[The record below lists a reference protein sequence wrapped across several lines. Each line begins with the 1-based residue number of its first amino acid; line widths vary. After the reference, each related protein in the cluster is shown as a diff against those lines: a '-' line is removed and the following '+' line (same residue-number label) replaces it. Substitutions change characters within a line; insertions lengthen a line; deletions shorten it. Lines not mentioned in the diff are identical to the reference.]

1 MSVNAND
8 VQELLLTE
16 GLHLVFSGDH
26 LVDLFELFSLSWM
39 TSAMM
44 EGKPVL
50 CKGFLPG
57 ASFWVQTDLPFETS
71 MLEDCKE
78 LWAEVEYMLLDW
90 VEEVEEAPCKSILLP
105 FSEAYVA
112 LDAVINFKPAAIT
125 FERHYRGL
133 A

>member
-8 VQELLLTE
+8 VQELYLTE
-16 GLHLVFSGDH
+16 GLHLVFSEDH
-26 LVDLFELFSLSWM
+26 PVSLFELFSLSWM
-39 TSAMM
+39 ASAMM

-57 ASFWVQTDLPFETS
+57 ASFWVQTDLAMEESFPDF
-71 MLEDCKE
+71 CKTQWSE
-78 LWAEVEYMLLDW
+78 IEYDLLDW
-90 VEEVEEAPCKSILLP
+90 VEEAEASPCKTILLP

-112 LDAVINFKPAAIT
+112 RDAVVNFKPAAVT